1 MKTYENYLFDLYG
14 TLVDIHTDEE
24 ALSFW
29 RNVSRLL
36 GMQGVHLSP
45 AVLKAKYE
53 AQIALQE
60 DELRS
65 RLPEGAQP
73 EVNLAPVFRSFFADS
88 GVRADESTIADFA
101 RTFRLLSIRKLKLFP
116 GVPAMLDALHRAGKK
131 VYLLSNAQSLFTRP
145 ELTLLGL
152 DTRLDGILLSSEAG
166 RKKPDPEFFRLLM
179 ERFGLDPSKTVMVGN
194 DDQCDS
200 WGAAEAGLDSFYVCT
215 AQSPKR
221 TAPLPENCRELKKIA
236 DLTSTF

>member
-24 ALSFW
+24 APSFW

-101 RTFRLLSIRKLKLFP
+101 RTFRLLSIRKLKLFS
-116 GVPAMLDALHRAGKK
+116 GVPAMLDALHRA
-131 VYLLSNAQSLFTRP
+131 
-145 ELTLLGL
+145 
-152 DTRLDGILLSSEAG
+152 
-166 RKKPDPEFFRLLM
+166 RK
-179 ERFGLDPSKTVMVGN
+179 
-194 DDQCDS
+194 
-200 WGAAEAGLDSFYVCT
+200 
-215 AQSPKR
+215 
-221 TAPLPENCRELKKIA
+221 
-236 DLTSTF
+236 

>member
-1 MKTYENYLFDLYG
+1 MKTYENYLLDLYG

-24 ALSFW
+24 APSFW

-60 DELRS
+60 NELRS

-88 GVRADESTIADFA
+88 GVRA
-101 RTFRLLSIRKLKLFP
+101 
-116 GVPAMLDALHRAGKK
+116 AMLDALHRAGKK
-131 VYLLSNAQSLFTRP
+131 VYLRSNAQSLFTRP

-200 WGAAEAGLDSFYVCT
+200 WGAAEAELDSFYVCT